1 MGTLFQVNK
10 DIPVPADG
18 VRVIKASEYRQFIE
32 AADLVREAQGKAAE
46 ILEQAEARYKERE
59 QEGYEDG
66 IEQGKL
72 EHSAKM
78 METILASVEFIENME
93 KTVASIVTQSVKKII
108 GELDD
113 NERIVR
119 IVNTALN
126 TVRGHQ
132 TVTVRVSMAD
142 EPAVSKA
149 LAAMTSGNYISVVGD
164 ARLGKDR
171 CILESEL
178 GVVDASLSTQLAALE
193 RSIQAKISE

>member
-1 MGTLFQVNK
+1 MGSLFQVNK

-32 AADLVREAQGKAAE
+32 AGKLICAAQDKAAE
-46 ILEQAEARYKERE
+46 ILERAEEKYRERE
-59 QEGYEDG
+59 KEGYQDG
-66 IEQGKL
+66 IEQGKM
-72 EHSAKM
+72 EHSEKM

-93 KTVASIVTQSVKKII
+93 KTVASVVTESVKKII

-132 TVTVRVSMAD
+132 KVTVRVSMAD
-142 EPAVSKA
+142 EPAVSRA
-149 LAAMTSGNYISVVGD
+149 LAAMTSGSFITVVGD
-164 ARLGKDR
+164 SRLGKDR

-193 RSIQAKISE
+193 HSIKAKISE